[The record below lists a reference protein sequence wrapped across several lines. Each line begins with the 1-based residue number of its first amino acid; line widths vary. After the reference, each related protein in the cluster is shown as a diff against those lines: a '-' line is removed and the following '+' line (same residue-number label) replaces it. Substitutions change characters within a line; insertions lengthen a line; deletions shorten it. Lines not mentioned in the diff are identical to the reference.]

1 MAVHTNNNNKGR
13 TITNAMFTAPD
24 SFHRR
29 RRRRRRRRLVDA
41 VPTTYAHNT
50 QRGTHAHSGEK
61 C

>member
-1 MAVHTNNNNKGR
+1 MTVHTNNSKGG
-13 TITNAMFTAPD
+13 TITNTMFTASD

-29 RRRRRRRRLVDA
+29 RRRRRRRRPVDA

-50 QRGTHAHSGEK
+50 QCGTHANSGEK